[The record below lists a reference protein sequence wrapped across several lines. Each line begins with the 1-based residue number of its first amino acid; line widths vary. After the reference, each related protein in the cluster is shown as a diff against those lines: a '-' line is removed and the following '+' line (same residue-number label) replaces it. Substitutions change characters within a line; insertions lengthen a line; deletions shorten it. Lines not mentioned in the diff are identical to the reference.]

1 MTDKK
6 CVCGCGQ
13 SLEGRGANF
22 ASPAC
27 VLRAM
32 LKSPDLAKAFGE
44 DNLKAA
50 IALHEAKEKKARDD
64 EQPHG

>member
-1 MTDKK
+1 MKRKK

-13 SLEGRGANF
+13 SLAGKGANF

-32 LKSPDLAKAFGE
+32 LKSPDLVQAFGE
-44 DNLKAA
+44 DNLKTA
-50 IALHEAKEKKARDD
+50 IALHEAKEKKGSSD
-64 EQPHG
+64 ESH

>member
-1 MTDKK
+1 MKRKK

-13 SLEGRGANF
+13 SLAGKGANF

-32 LKSPDLAKAFGE
+32 LKSPELAQQLGE

-50 IALHEAKEKKARDD
+50 IALHEVKEKKGSPD
-64 EQPHG
+64 EQN